1 MRIQQII
8 AQGSTSVRAQFFWPL
23 QPSGTDVGYNGLTIT
38 GMTAS
43 YFRDGDTAATSITL
57 STATIG
63 TWASGAFGAIT
74 GSPST
79 GLYEFGIPNAVFSST
94 ARNVMVHL
102 YESSYSTSVQLNFQI
117 VPADP
122 YTGYTVAG
130 YATGQDPYTSVMKT
144 VDTVDAAT
152 NADTLEKRI
161 RLFASALLA
170 KVSGMGTN
178 APIFRNVTDTKARI
192 TATTDSSGNRSAV
205 TLDGS

>member
-1 MRIQQII
+1 MRIQRII
-8 AQGSTSVRAQFFWPL
+8 AQGSTSVRAQFFFP
-23 QPSGTDVGYNGLTIT
+23 QSTSDFAQTGLTSAIV
-38 GMTAS
+38 TAG
-43 YFRDGDTAATSITL
+43 YFRDGDTSMTAITV
-57 STATIG
+57 TAGTLG
-63 TWASGAFGAIT
+63 TWSSGGFSPIT
-74 GSPST
+74 GT
-79 GLYEFGIPNAVFSST
+79 LGNGMYEFGIPNAVFSST
-94 ARNVMVHL
+94 ARNVVIHL
-102 YESSYSTSVQLNFQI
+102 TQSNSGTFVQLNYQI

-122 YTGYTVAG
+122 YTGSTVAG

-192 TATTDSSGNRSAV
+192 TATTDSSGNRSVV

>member
-1 MRIQQII
+1 MRLQQII
-8 AQGSTSVRAQFFWPL
+8 ARGSTSVRAQFFWPA
-23 QPSGTDVGYNGLTIT
+23 GNGESYPNVLTAAN
-38 GMTAS
+38 MTAA
-43 YFRDGDTAATSITL
+43 YFRDGDTAMTSITVV
-57 STATIG
+57 TETIG
-63 TWASGAFGAIT
+63 TWVSGGFGSIT
-74 GSPST
+74 GSPSN
-79 GLYEFGIPNAVFSST
+79 GCYEFGIPNAVFSST
-94 ARNVMVHL
+94 ARNVFVNL
-102 YESSYSTSVQLNFQI
+102 YESSGNTTIQLNYQI
-117 VPADP
+117 VSADP
-122 YTGYTVAG
+122 YTGSTVAG

-192 TATTDSSGNRSAV
+192 TATTDSSGNRSVV